1 MNNSL
6 GFAVKEVWP
15 ESRTFI
21 LCNNFIY
28 SGQLNSSL
36 LNTEFLT
43 VSQCKSFEE
52 TYKGCKRF
60 ITKTYH
66 TGVQRCGFWR
76 RYRTYPKRPRLHLL
90 LANLQTWTQPGPISL
105 LVYLAASRSLGS
117 LTRSCFIRDF
127 ACSIIKSN
135 NVFFWVGGGRSDLLR
150 FLCTSLRPNACMLI
164 DIRDQYQRLLA
175 IKKKR

>member
-1 MNNSL
+1 MQSRKCDQKAGL
-6 GFAVKEVWP
+6 SFFA
-15 ESRTFI
+15 TH
-21 LCNNFIY
+21 FIY
-28 SGQLNSSL
+28 SSQLNSSL

-43 VSQCKSFEE
+43 VSQCKSVEE
-52 TYKGCKRF
+52 TYRGCKRF

-135 NVFFWVGGGRSDLLR
+135 NVFLGGGTKRPFEILLYVPPPKCMYVNRHSRSVS
-150 FLCTSLRPNACMLI
+150 TI
-164 DIRDQYQRLLA
+164 TRD
-175 IKKKR
+175 